1 MGKYINILDDLT
13 INKIAAGEVV
23 ERPSSVVKE
32 LLENAIDSGATQV
45 VVDITDGGKKCIKIS
60 DNGGGILS
68 SEVEKCF
75 LRHATSKIKSIDDL
89 FDLYSLG
96 FRGEALASISAVSNI
111 EMVTKTKEEMIGTKI
126 VLSGSKIIK
135 KEPVGTKDGTTIT
148 VKDLF
153 FNTPVRAKFLKSTH
167 AETINISDLIN
178 KLAIGNP
185 NVRLK
190 YINNSKL
197 MLNTPGDN
205 KLISVIRSIYG
216 KEITDNL
223 IEVDYEDE
231 KIKISGYIGNNN
243 IYRSNKNLQHIYI
256 NKRFVKSKI
265 VLDAISEAY
274 KGIIPINKHSI
285 CFIQLTINPASIDVN
300 IHPTKLEV
308 KFENEKEMYIELRD
322 ILRKT
327 LLSVSLIGKYETYD
341 KKEETKNILV
351 KENSNQSKNI
361 YENKEFEDIKVI
373 EKNYERPIDSFMSF
387 NDIIK
392 SENNT
397 EKDKEY
403 IYEKKSTANINE
415 LDNIKIIKEDSSSE
429 YIIEGN
435 ISLENSFSIEDIEK
449 LDKEKEYQES
459 LYNQDNEYEE
469 NNLTYKSSSEYIN
482 KDEYS
487 SKFTKEIGKI
497 EDNIQEQFFEET
509 PSNKFSLAG
518 YNVIG
523 TIFDTYIILSK
534 GNSMYLLDQH
544 AAHEKILYERYMDK
558 FYKSSINMQM
568 LLDPI
573 VLELSNIDMLH
584 VENNL
589 DLFMKFGFEIELF
602 GKNHI
607 MIRCVPTIFGVP
619 ESEKFILQ
627 IIDNIEEIK
636 NNYELKGEKF
646 ASMACRAAIKAN
658 DRIQSME
665 IRSLLNELET
675 CENPFTC
682 PHGRPTIVEITKT
695 EIEKMFKRI
704 M

>member
-178 KLAIGNP
+178 KLSIGNP

-256 NKRFVKSKI
+256 NKRFVKSKVI
-265 VLDAISEAY
+265 LDAINESY
-274 KGIIPINKHSI
+274 KSIIPINKFGV
-285 CFIQLTINPASIDVN
+285 CFLNIKINPSEIDVN

-308 KFENEKEMYIELRD
+308 KFQDEKEVYIKIRD
-322 ILRKT
+322 VIKNK
-327 LLSVSLIGKYETYD
+327 LLNISLIGKYKSYD
-341 KKEETKNILV
+341 SSENYVQNKLNQIEENKTEVQNINIAKNIEYKV
-351 KENSNQSKNI
+351 KENNE
-361 YENKEFEDIKVI
+361 YENKDQETIKINEREDLSTFKSFKEALE
-373 EKNYERPIDSFMSF
+373 EKNHIDKSKEDLHDNISYSESLNNNNYDRIHEEEQSDYYSNMGYIENNIKESKY
-387 NDIIK
+387 NDI
-392 SENNT
+392 
-397 EKDKEY
+397 DKKLEE
-403 IYEKKSTANINE
+403 ISTQA
-415 LDNIKIIKEDSSSE
+415 SF
-429 YIIEGN
+429 
-435 ISLENSFSIEDIEK
+435 LEEQDDM
-449 LDKEKEYQES
+449 LDKIV
-459 LYNQDNEYEE
+459 DNSQ
-469 NNLTYKSSSEYIN
+469 NAHFRASDFK
-482 KDEYS
+482 
-487 SKFTKEIGKI
+487 
-497 EDNIQEQFFEET
+497 
-509 PSNKFSLAG
+509 
-518 YNVIG
+518 VIG
-523 TIFDTYIILSK
+523 TILNTYIVLEK
-534 GNSMYLLDQH
+534 GTSMYLLDQH
-544 AAHEKILYERYMDK
+544 AAHEKVLYEEYMTK
-558 FYKSSINMQM
+558 FKNQNIDMQM

-573 VLELSNIDMLH
+573 VIELSSVDMLD
-584 VENNL
+584 VEKNL
-589 DLFMKFGFEIELF
+589 NLFMKFGFEIEIF
-602 GKNHI
+602 GDNHI
-607 MIRCVPTIFGVP
+607 MVRGVPNIFGVAQ
-619 ESEKFILQ
+619 SEKFIFQ
-627 IIDNIEEIK
+627 IIDNIGDLESS
-636 NNYELKGEKF
+636 YDLKMDKI
-646 ASMACRAAIKAN
+646 ASMSCRAAIKAN
-658 DRIQSME
+658 DKIHFDE
-665 IRSLLNELET
+665 INSLLSKMEK
-675 CENPFTC
+675 CENPYTC
-682 PHGRPTIVEITKT
+682 PHGRPSMVEISKK

>member
-256 NKRFVKSKI
+256 NKRFVKSKVI
-265 VLDAISEAY
+265 LDAINESY
-274 KGIIPINKHSI
+274 KSIIPINKFGV
-285 CFIQLTINPASIDVN
+285 CFLNIKINPSEIDVN

-308 KFENEKEMYIELRD
+308 KFQDEKEVYIKIRD
-322 ILRKT
+322 VIKNK
-327 LLSVSLIGKYETYD
+327 LLNISLIGKYKSYD
-341 KKEETKNILV
+341 SSENYVQNKLNQIEENKTEVQNINVAKNIEYKV
-351 KENSNQSKNI
+351 KENNE
-361 YENKEFEDIKVI
+361 YENKDQEAIKI
-373 EKNYERPIDSFMSF
+373 NERDDLSTFKSFKEALKEKNHIDKSKEDLHDNISYSESLNNNNYDRIHDEEQSDYYSNMGYIENNIKESKY
-387 NDIIK
+387 NDI
-392 SENNT
+392 
-397 EKDKEY
+397 DKKLEE
-403 IYEKKSTANINE
+403 ISTQA
-415 LDNIKIIKEDSSSE
+415 SF
-429 YIIEGN
+429 
-435 ISLENSFSIEDIEK
+435 LEEQDDI
-449 LDKEKEYQES
+449 LDKIV
-459 LYNQDNEYEE
+459 DNSQ
-469 NNLTYKSSSEYIN
+469 NTHFRASDFK
-482 KDEYS
+482 
-487 SKFTKEIGKI
+487 
-497 EDNIQEQFFEET
+497 
-509 PSNKFSLAG
+509 
-518 YNVIG
+518 VIG
-523 TIFDTYIILSK
+523 TILNTYIVLEK
-534 GNSMYLLDQH
+534 GTSMYLLDQH
-544 AAHEKILYERYMDK
+544 AAHEKVIYEEYMTK
-558 FYKSSINMQM
+558 FKNQNIDMQM

-573 VLELSNIDMLH
+573 VIELSSVDMLD
-584 VENNL
+584 VEKNL
-589 DLFMKFGFEIELF
+589 NLFMKFGFEIEIF
-602 GKNHI
+602 GDNHI
-607 MIRCVPTIFGVP
+607 MVRGVPNIFGVAQ
-619 ESEKFILQ
+619 SEKFIFQ
-627 IIDNIEEIK
+627 IIDNIGDLESS
-636 NNYELKGEKF
+636 YDLKMDKI
-646 ASMACRAAIKAN
+646 ASMSCRAAIKAN
-658 DRIQSME
+658 DKIHFDE
-665 IRSLLNELET
+665 INSLLSKMEK
-675 CENPFTC
+675 CENPYTC
-682 PHGRPTIVEITKT
+682 PHGRPSMVEISKK

>member
-178 KLAIGNP
+178 KLSIGNP

-256 NKRFVKSKI
+256 NKRFVKSKVI
-265 VLDAISEAY
+265 LDAINESY
-274 KGIIPINKHSI
+274 KSIIPINKFGV
-285 CFIQLTINPASIDVN
+285 CFLNIKINPSEIDVN

-308 KFENEKEMYIELRD
+308 KFQDEKEVYIKIRD
-322 ILRKT
+322 VIKNK
-327 LLSVSLIGKYETYD
+327 LLNISLIGKYKSYD
-341 KKEETKNILV
+341 SSENYVQNKLNQIEENKTEVQNINIAKNIEYKV
-351 KENSNQSKNI
+351 KENNE
-361 YENKEFEDIKVI
+361 YENKDQETIKINEREDLSTFKSFKEALE
-373 EKNYERPIDSFMSF
+373 EKNHIDKSKEDLHDNISYSESLNNNNYDRIHEEEQSDYYSNMGYIENNIKESKY
-387 NDIIK
+387 NDI
-392 SENNT
+392 
-397 EKDKEY
+397 DKKLEE
-403 IYEKKSTANINE
+403 ISTQA
-415 LDNIKIIKEDSSSE
+415 SF
-429 YIIEGN
+429 
-435 ISLENSFSIEDIEK
+435 LEEQDDI
-449 LDKEKEYQES
+449 LDKIV
-459 LYNQDNEYEE
+459 DNSQ
-469 NNLTYKSSSEYIN
+469 NAHFRASDFK
-482 KDEYS
+482 
-487 SKFTKEIGKI
+487 
-497 EDNIQEQFFEET
+497 
-509 PSNKFSLAG
+509 
-518 YNVIG
+518 VIG
-523 TIFDTYIILSK
+523 TILNTYIVLEK
-534 GNSMYLLDQH
+534 GTSMYLLDQH
-544 AAHEKILYERYMDK
+544 AAHEKVLYEEYMTK
-558 FYKSSINMQM
+558 FKNQNIDMQM

-573 VLELSNIDMLH
+573 VIELSSVDMLD
-584 VENNL
+584 VEKNL
-589 DLFMKFGFEIELF
+589 NLFMKFGFEIEIF
-602 GKNHI
+602 GDNHI
-607 MIRCVPTIFGVP
+607 MVRGVPNIFGVAQ
-619 ESEKFILQ
+619 SEKFIFQ
-627 IIDNIEEIK
+627 IIDNIGDLESS
-636 NNYELKGEKF
+636 YDLKMDKI
-646 ASMACRAAIKAN
+646 ASMSCRAAIKAN
-658 DRIQSME
+658 DKIHFDE
-665 IRSLLNELET
+665 INSLLSKMEK
-675 CENPFTC
+675 CENPYTC
-682 PHGRPTIVEITKT
+682 PHGRPSMVEISKK

>member
-256 NKRFVKSKI
+256 NKRFVKSKVI
-265 VLDAISEAY
+265 LDAINESY
-274 KGIIPINKHSI
+274 KSIIPINKFGV
-285 CFIQLTINPASIDVN
+285 CFLNIKINPSEIDVN

-308 KFENEKEMYIELRD
+308 KFQDEKEVYIKIRD
-322 ILRKT
+322 VIKNK
-327 LLSVSLIGKYETYD
+327 LLNISLIGKYKSYD
-341 KKEETKNILV
+341 SSENYAQNKLNQIEENKTEVQNINIAKNIEYKV
-351 KENSNQSKNI
+351 KENNE
-361 YENKEFEDIKVI
+361 YENKDQEAIKINEREDLSTFKSFKEALKDLNHIDKSKEDLHDNISYSESLNNNNYDRIHDEEQSDYYSNMGYIENNIK
-373 EKNYERPIDSFMSF
+373 ESKY
-387 NDIIK
+387 NDI
-392 SENNT
+392 
-397 EKDKEY
+397 DKKLEE
-403 IYEKKSTANINE
+403 ISTQA
-415 LDNIKIIKEDSSSE
+415 SF
-429 YIIEGN
+429 
-435 ISLENSFSIEDIEK
+435 LEEQDDI
-449 LDKEKEYQES
+449 LDKIV
-459 LYNQDNEYEE
+459 DNSQ
-469 NNLTYKSSSEYIN
+469 NAHFRASDFK
-482 KDEYS
+482 
-487 SKFTKEIGKI
+487 
-497 EDNIQEQFFEET
+497 
-509 PSNKFSLAG
+509 
-518 YNVIG
+518 VIG
-523 TIFDTYIILSK
+523 TILNTYIVLEK
-534 GNSMYLLDQH
+534 GTSMYLLDQH
-544 AAHEKILYERYMDK
+544 AAHEKVLYEEYMTK
-558 FYKSSINMQM
+558 FKNQNIDMQM

-573 VLELSNIDMLH
+573 VIELSSVDMLD
-584 VENNL
+584 VEKNL
-589 DLFMKFGFEIELF
+589 NLFMKFGFEIEIF
-602 GKNHI
+602 GDNHI
-607 MIRCVPTIFGVP
+607 MVRGVPNIFGVAQ
-619 ESEKFILQ
+619 SEKFIFQ
-627 IIDNIEEIK
+627 IIDNIGDLESS
-636 NNYELKGEKF
+636 YDLKMDKI
-646 ASMACRAAIKAN
+646 ASMSCRAAIKAN
-658 DRIQSME
+658 DKIHFDE
-665 IRSLLNELET
+665 INSLLSKMEK
-675 CENPFTC
+675 CENPYTC
-682 PHGRPTIVEITKT
+682 PHGRPSMVEISKK

>member
-256 NKRFVKSKI
+256 NKRFVKSKVI
-265 VLDAISEAY
+265 LDAINESY
-274 KGIIPINKHSI
+274 KSIIPINKFGV
-285 CFIQLTINPASIDVN
+285 CFLNIKINPSEIDVN

-308 KFENEKEMYIELRD
+308 KFQDEKEVYIKIRD
-322 ILRKT
+322 VIKNK
-327 LLSVSLIGKYETYD
+327 LLNISLIGKYKSYD
-341 KKEETKNILV
+341 SSENYVQNKLNQIEENKAEVQNINIAKNIEYKV
-351 KENSNQSKNI
+351 KENNE
-361 YENKEFEDIKVI
+361 YENKDQEAIKINEREDLSTFKSFKEALE
-373 EKNYERPIDSFMSF
+373 EKNHIDKSKEDLHDNISYSESLNNNNYDRIHEEEQSDYYSNMGYIENNIKESKY
-387 NDIIK
+387 NDI
-392 SENNT
+392 
-397 EKDKEY
+397 DKKLEE
-403 IYEKKSTANINE
+403 ISTQA
-415 LDNIKIIKEDSSSE
+415 SF
-429 YIIEGN
+429 
-435 ISLENSFSIEDIEK
+435 LEEQDDM
-449 LDKEKEYQES
+449 LDKIV
-459 LYNQDNEYEE
+459 DNSQ
-469 NNLTYKSSSEYIN
+469 NAHFRASDFK
-482 KDEYS
+482 
-487 SKFTKEIGKI
+487 
-497 EDNIQEQFFEET
+497 
-509 PSNKFSLAG
+509 
-518 YNVIG
+518 VIG
-523 TIFDTYIILSK
+523 TILNTYIVLEK
-534 GNSMYLLDQH
+534 GTSMYLLDQH
-544 AAHEKILYERYMDK
+544 AAHEKVLYEEYMTK
-558 FYKSSINMQM
+558 FKNQNIDMQM

-573 VLELSNIDMLH
+573 VIELSSVDMLD
-584 VENNL
+584 VEKNL
-589 DLFMKFGFEIELF
+589 NLFMKFGFEIEIF
-602 GKNHI
+602 GDNHI
-607 MIRCVPTIFGVP
+607 MVRGVPNIFGVAQ
-619 ESEKFILQ
+619 SEKFIFQ
-627 IIDNIEEIK
+627 IIDNIGDLESS
-636 NNYELKGEKF
+636 YDLKMDKI
-646 ASMACRAAIKAN
+646 ASMSCRAAIKAN
-658 DRIQSME
+658 DKIHFDE
-665 IRSLLNELET
+665 INSLLSKMEK
-675 CENPFTC
+675 CENPYTC
-682 PHGRPTIVEITKT
+682 PHGRPSMVEISKK

>member
-256 NKRFVKSKI
+256 NKRFVKSKVI
-265 VLDAISEAY
+265 VDAINESY
-274 KGIIPINKHSI
+274 KSIIPINKFGV
-285 CFIQLTINPASIDVN
+285 CFLNIKINPSEIDVN

-308 KFENEKEMYIELRD
+308 KFQDEKEVYIKIRD
-322 ILRKT
+322 VIKNK
-327 LLSVSLIGKYETYD
+327 LLNISLIGKYKSYD
-341 KKEETKNILV
+341 SSENYVQNKLNQIEENKTEVQNINIAKNIEYKV
-351 KENSNQSKNI
+351 KENNE
-361 YENKEFEDIKVI
+361 YENKDQEAIKINEREDLSTFKSFKEALE
-373 EKNYERPIDSFMSF
+373 EKNHIDKSKEDLHDNISYSESLNNNNYDRIHDEEQSDYYSNMGYIENNIKESKY
-387 NDIIK
+387 NDI
-392 SENNT
+392 
-397 EKDKEY
+397 DKKLEE
-403 IYEKKSTANINE
+403 ISTQA
-415 LDNIKIIKEDSSSE
+415 SF
-429 YIIEGN
+429 
-435 ISLENSFSIEDIEK
+435 LEEQDDI
-449 LDKEKEYQES
+449 LDKIV
-459 LYNQDNEYEE
+459 DNSQ
-469 NNLTYKSSSEYIN
+469 NAHFRASDFK
-482 KDEYS
+482 
-487 SKFTKEIGKI
+487 
-497 EDNIQEQFFEET
+497 
-509 PSNKFSLAG
+509 
-518 YNVIG
+518 VIG
-523 TIFDTYIILSK
+523 TILNTYIVLEK
-534 GNSMYLLDQH
+534 GTSMYLLDQH
-544 AAHEKILYERYMDK
+544 AAHEKVLYEEYMTK
-558 FYKSSINMQM
+558 FKNQNIDMQM

-573 VLELSNIDMLH
+573 VIELSSVDMLD
-584 VENNL
+584 VEKNL
-589 DLFMKFGFEIELF
+589 NLFMKFGFEIEIF
-602 GKNHI
+602 GDNHI
-607 MIRCVPTIFGVP
+607 MVRGVPNIFGVAQ
-619 ESEKFILQ
+619 SEKFIFQ
-627 IIDNIEEIK
+627 IIDNIGDLESS
-636 NNYELKGEKF
+636 YDLKMDKI
-646 ASMACRAAIKAN
+646 ASMSCRAAIKAN
-658 DRIQSME
+658 DKIHFDE
-665 IRSLLNELET
+665 INSLLSKMEK
-675 CENPFTC
+675 CENPYTC
-682 PHGRPTIVEITKT
+682 PHGRPSMVEISKK

>member
-256 NKRFVKSKI
+256 NKRFVKSKVI
-265 VLDAISEAY
+265 LDAINESY
-274 KGIIPINKHSI
+274 KSIIPINKFGV
-285 CFIQLTINPASIDVN
+285 CFLNIKINPSEIDVN

-308 KFENEKEMYIELRD
+308 KFQDEKEVYIKIRD
-322 ILRKT
+322 VIKNK
-327 LLSVSLIGKYETYD
+327 LLNISLIGKYKSYD
-341 KKEETKNILV
+341 SSENYVQNKLNQIEENKAEVQNINIAKNIEYKV
-351 KENSNQSKNI
+351 KENNE
-361 YENKEFEDIKVI
+361 YENKDQEAIKINEREDLSTFKSFKEALE
-373 EKNYERPIDSFMSF
+373 EKNHIDKSKEDLHDNISYSESLNNNNYDRIHEEEQSDYYSNMGYIENNIKESKY
-387 NDIIK
+387 NDI
-392 SENNT
+392 
-397 EKDKEY
+397 DKKLEE
-403 IYEKKSTANINE
+403 ISTQA
-415 LDNIKIIKEDSSSE
+415 SF
-429 YIIEGN
+429 
-435 ISLENSFSIEDIEK
+435 LEEQDDI
-449 LDKEKEYQES
+449 LDKIV
-459 LYNQDNEYEE
+459 DNSQ
-469 NNLTYKSSSEYIN
+469 NTHFRASDFK
-482 KDEYS
+482 
-487 SKFTKEIGKI
+487 
-497 EDNIQEQFFEET
+497 
-509 PSNKFSLAG
+509 
-518 YNVIG
+518 VIG
-523 TIFDTYIILSK
+523 TILNTYIVLEK
-534 GNSMYLLDQH
+534 GTSMYLLDQH
-544 AAHEKILYERYMDK
+544 AAHEKVLYEEYMTK
-558 FYKSSINMQM
+558 FKNQNIDMQM

-573 VLELSNIDMLH
+573 VIELSSVDMLD
-584 VENNL
+584 VEKNL
-589 DLFMKFGFEIELF
+589 NLFMKFGFEIEIF
-602 GKNHI
+602 GDNHI
-607 MIRCVPTIFGVP
+607 MVRGVPNIFGVAQ
-619 ESEKFILQ
+619 SEKFIFQ
-627 IIDNIEEIK
+627 IIDNIGDLESS
-636 NNYELKGEKF
+636 YDLKMDKI
-646 ASMACRAAIKAN
+646 ASMSCRAAIKAN
-658 DRIQSME
+658 DKIHFDE
-665 IRSLLNELET
+665 INSLLSKMEK
-675 CENPFTC
+675 CENPYTC
-682 PHGRPTIVEITKT
+682 PHGRPSMVEISKK

>member
-256 NKRFVKSKI
+256 NKRFVKSKVI
-265 VLDAISEAY
+265 LDAINESY
-274 KGIIPINKHSI
+274 KSIIPINKFGV
-285 CFIQLTINPASIDVN
+285 CFLNIKINPSEIDVN

-308 KFENEKEMYIELRD
+308 KFQDEKEVYIKIRD
-322 ILRKT
+322 VIKNK
-327 LLSVSLIGKYETYD
+327 LLNISLIGKYKSYD
-341 KKEETKNILV
+341 SSENYVQNKLNQIEENKTEVQNINVAKNIEYKV
-351 KENSNQSKNI
+351 KENNE
-361 YENKEFEDIKVI
+361 YENKDQEAIKINEREDLSTFKSFKEALE
-373 EKNYERPIDSFMSF
+373 EKNHIDKSKEDLHDNISYGESLNNNNYDRIHEEEQSDYYSNMGYIENNIKESKY
-387 NDIIK
+387 NDI
-392 SENNT
+392 
-397 EKDKEY
+397 DKKLEE
-403 IYEKKSTANINE
+403 ISTQA
-415 LDNIKIIKEDSSSE
+415 SF
-429 YIIEGN
+429 
-435 ISLENSFSIEDIEK
+435 LEEQDDI
-449 LDKEKEYQES
+449 LDKIV
-459 LYNQDNEYEE
+459 DNSQ
-469 NNLTYKSSSEYIN
+469 NAHFRASDFK
-482 KDEYS
+482 
-487 SKFTKEIGKI
+487 
-497 EDNIQEQFFEET
+497 
-509 PSNKFSLAG
+509 
-518 YNVIG
+518 VIG
-523 TIFDTYIILSK
+523 TILNTYIVLEK
-534 GNSMYLLDQH
+534 GTSMYLLDQH
-544 AAHEKILYERYMDK
+544 AAHEKVLYEEYMTK
-558 FYKSSINMQM
+558 FKNQNIDMQM

-573 VLELSNIDMLH
+573 VIELSSVDMLD
-584 VENNL
+584 VEKNL
-589 DLFMKFGFEIELF
+589 NLFMKFGFEIEIF
-602 GKNHI
+602 GDNHI
-607 MIRCVPTIFGVP
+607 MVRGVPNIFGVAQ
-619 ESEKFILQ
+619 SEKFIFQ
-627 IIDNIEEIK
+627 IIDNIGDLESS
-636 NNYELKGEKF
+636 YDLKMDKI
-646 ASMACRAAIKAN
+646 ASMSCRAAIKAN
-658 DRIQSME
+658 DKIHFDE
-665 IRSLLNELET
+665 INSLLSKMEK
-675 CENPFTC
+675 CENPYTC
-682 PHGRPTIVEITKT
+682 PHGRPSMVEISKK

>member
-256 NKRFVKSKI
+256 NKRFVKSKVI
-265 VLDAISEAY
+265 LDAINESY
-274 KGIIPINKHSI
+274 KSIIPINKFGV
-285 CFIQLTINPASIDVN
+285 CFLNIKINPSEIDVN

-308 KFENEKEMYIELRD
+308 KFQDEKEVYIKIRD
-322 ILRKT
+322 VIKNK
-327 LLSVSLIGKYETYD
+327 LLNISLIGKYKSYD
-341 KKEETKNILV
+341 SSENYVQNKLNQIEENKTEVQNINVAKNIEYKV
-351 KENSNQSKNI
+351 KENNE
-361 YENKEFEDIKVI
+361 YENKDQEAIKINEREDLSTFKSFKEALE
-373 EKNYERPIDSFMSF
+373 EKNHIDKSKEDLHDNISYSESLNNNNYDRIHDEEQSDYYSNMGYIENNIKESKY
-387 NDIIK
+387 NDI
-392 SENNT
+392 
-397 EKDKEY
+397 DKKLEE
-403 IYEKKSTANINE
+403 ISTQA
-415 LDNIKIIKEDSSSE
+415 SF
-429 YIIEGN
+429 
-435 ISLENSFSIEDIEK
+435 LEEQDDI
-449 LDKEKEYQES
+449 LDKIV
-459 LYNQDNEYEE
+459 DNSQ
-469 NNLTYKSSSEYIN
+469 NTHFRASDFK
-482 KDEYS
+482 
-487 SKFTKEIGKI
+487 
-497 EDNIQEQFFEET
+497 
-509 PSNKFSLAG
+509 
-518 YNVIG
+518 VIG
-523 TIFDTYIILSK
+523 TILNTYIVLEK
-534 GNSMYLLDQH
+534 GTSMYLLDQH
-544 AAHEKILYERYMDK
+544 AAHEKVLYEEYMTK
-558 FYKSSINMQM
+558 FKNQNIDMQM

-573 VLELSNIDMLH
+573 VIELSSVDMLDI
-584 VENNL
+584 EKNL
-589 DLFMKFGFEIELF
+589 NLFMKFGFEIEIF
-602 GKNHI
+602 GDNHI
-607 MIRCVPTIFGVP
+607 MVRGVPNIFGVAQ
-619 ESEKFILQ
+619 SEKFIFQ
-627 IIDNIEEIK
+627 IIDNIGDLESS
-636 NNYELKGEKF
+636 YDLKMDKI
-646 ASMACRAAIKAN
+646 ASMSCRAAIKAN
-658 DRIQSME
+658 DKIHFDE
-665 IRSLLNELET
+665 INSLLSKMEK
-675 CENPFTC
+675 CENPYTC
-682 PHGRPTIVEITKT
+682 PHGRPSMVEISKK

>member
-256 NKRFVKSKI
+256 NKRFVKSKVI
-265 VLDAISEAY
+265 LDAINESY
-274 KGIIPINKHSI
+274 KSIIPINKFGV
-285 CFIQLTINPASIDVN
+285 CFLNIKINPSEIDVN

-308 KFENEKEMYIELRD
+308 KFQDEKEVYIKIRD
-322 ILRKT
+322 VIKNK
-327 LLSVSLIGKYETYD
+327 LLNISLIGKYKSYD
-341 KKEETKNILV
+341 SSENYVQNKLNQIEENKAEVQNINIAKNIEYKV
-351 KENSNQSKNI
+351 KENNE
-361 YENKEFEDIKVI
+361 YENKDQEAIKI
-373 EKNYERPIDSFMSF
+373 NERDDLSTFKSFKEALEEKNHIDKSKEDLDDNISYGESLNNNNFDRIHEEEQSDYYSNMGYIENNIKESKY
-387 NDIIK
+387 NDI
-392 SENNT
+392 
-397 EKDKEY
+397 DKKLEE
-403 IYEKKSTANINE
+403 ISTQA
-415 LDNIKIIKEDSSSE
+415 SF
-429 YIIEGN
+429 
-435 ISLENSFSIEDIEK
+435 LEEQDDI
-449 LDKEKEYQES
+449 LDKIV
-459 LYNQDNEYEE
+459 DNSQ
-469 NNLTYKSSSEYIN
+469 NTHFRAS
-482 KDEYS
+482 D
-487 SKFTKEIGKI
+487 FKI
-497 EDNIQEQFFEET
+497 
-509 PSNKFSLAG
+509 
-518 YNVIG
+518 IG
-523 TIFDTYIILSK
+523 TILNTYIVLEK
-534 GNSMYLLDQH
+534 GTSMYLLDQH
-544 AAHEKILYERYMDK
+544 AAHEKVLYEEYMTK
-558 FYKSSINMQM
+558 FKNQNIDMQM

-573 VLELSNIDMLH
+573 VIELSSVDMLD
-584 VENNL
+584 VEKNL
-589 DLFMKFGFEIELF
+589 NLFMKFGFEIEIF
-602 GKNHI
+602 GDNHI
-607 MIRCVPTIFGVP
+607 MVRGVPNIFGVAQ
-619 ESEKFILQ
+619 SEKFIFQ
-627 IIDNIEEIK
+627 IIDNIGDLESS
-636 NNYELKGEKF
+636 YDLKMDKI
-646 ASMACRAAIKAN
+646 ASMSCRAAIKAN
-658 DRIQSME
+658 DKIHFDE
-665 IRSLLNELET
+665 INSLLSKMEK
-675 CENPFTC
+675 CENPYTC
-682 PHGRPTIVEITKT
+682 PHGRPSMVEISKK

>member
-256 NKRFVKSKI
+256 NKRFVKSKVI
-265 VLDAISEAY
+265 LDAINESY
-274 KGIIPINKHSI
+274 KSIIPINKFGV
-285 CFIQLTINPASIDVN
+285 CFLNIKINPSEIDVN

-308 KFENEKEMYIELRD
+308 KFQDEKEVYIKIRD
-322 ILRKT
+322 VIKNK
-327 LLSVSLIGKYETYD
+327 LLNISLIGKYKSYD
-341 KKEETKNILV
+341 SSENYVQNKLNQIEENKTEVQNINIAKNIEYKV
-351 KENSNQSKNI
+351 KENNE
-361 YENKEFEDIKVI
+361 YENKDQEAIKI
-373 EKNYERPIDSFMSF
+373 NERDDLSTFKSFKEALKEKNHIDKSKEDLHDNISYSESLNNNNYDRIHDEEQSDYYSNMGYIENNIKESKY
-387 NDIIK
+387 NDI
-392 SENNT
+392 
-397 EKDKEY
+397 DKKLEE
-403 IYEKKSTANINE
+403 ISTQA
-415 LDNIKIIKEDSSSE
+415 SF
-429 YIIEGN
+429 
-435 ISLENSFSIEDIEK
+435 LEEQDDI
-449 LDKEKEYQES
+449 LDKIV
-459 LYNQDNEYEE
+459 DNSQ
-469 NNLTYKSSSEYIN
+469 NTHFRASDFK
-482 KDEYS
+482 
-487 SKFTKEIGKI
+487 
-497 EDNIQEQFFEET
+497 
-509 PSNKFSLAG
+509 
-518 YNVIG
+518 VIG
-523 TIFDTYIILSK
+523 TILNTYIVLEK
-534 GNSMYLLDQH
+534 GTSMYLLDQH
-544 AAHEKILYERYMDK
+544 AAHEKVLYEEYMTK
-558 FYKSSINMQM
+558 FKNQNIDMQM

-573 VLELSNIDMLH
+573 VIELSSVDMLD
-584 VENNL
+584 VEKNL
-589 DLFMKFGFEIELF
+589 NLFMKFGFEIEIF
-602 GKNHI
+602 GDNHI
-607 MIRCVPTIFGVP
+607 MVRGVPNIFGVAQ
-619 ESEKFILQ
+619 SEKFIFQ
-627 IIDNIEEIK
+627 IIDNIGDLESS
-636 NNYELKGEKF
+636 YDLKMDKI
-646 ASMACRAAIKAN
+646 ASMSCRAAIKAN
-658 DRIQSME
+658 DKIHFDE
-665 IRSLLNELET
+665 INSLLSKMEK
-675 CENPFTC
+675 CENPYTC
-682 PHGRPTIVEITKT
+682 PHGRPSMVEISKK

>member
-75 LRHATSKIKSIDDL
+75 LRHATSKIKSLDDL

-256 NKRFVKSKI
+256 NKRFVKSKVI
-265 VLDAISEAY
+265 LDAINESY
-274 KGIIPINKHSI
+274 KSIIPINKFGV
-285 CFIQLTINPASIDVN
+285 CFLNIKINPSEIDVN

-308 KFENEKEMYIELRD
+308 KFQDEKEVYIKIRD
-322 ILRKT
+322 VIKNK
-327 LLSVSLIGKYETYD
+327 LLNISLIGKYKSYD
-341 KKEETKNILV
+341 SSENYVQNKLNQIEENKTEVQNINIAKNIEYKV
-351 KENSNQSKNI
+351 KENNE
-361 YENKEFEDIKVI
+361 YENKDQETIKINEREDLSTFKSFKEALE
-373 EKNYERPIDSFMSF
+373 EKNHIDKSKEDLHDNISYSESLNNNNYDRIHDEEQSDYYSNMGYIENNIKESKY
-387 NDIIK
+387 NDI
-392 SENNT
+392 
-397 EKDKEY
+397 DKKLEE
-403 IYEKKSTANINE
+403 ISTQA
-415 LDNIKIIKEDSSSE
+415 SF
-429 YIIEGN
+429 
-435 ISLENSFSIEDIEK
+435 LEEQDDI
-449 LDKEKEYQES
+449 LDKIV
-459 LYNQDNEYEE
+459 DNSQ
-469 NNLTYKSSSEYIN
+469 NAHFRASDFK
-482 KDEYS
+482 
-487 SKFTKEIGKI
+487 
-497 EDNIQEQFFEET
+497 
-509 PSNKFSLAG
+509 
-518 YNVIG
+518 VIG
-523 TIFDTYIILSK
+523 TILNTYIVLEK
-534 GNSMYLLDQH
+534 GTSMYLLDQH
-544 AAHEKILYERYMDK
+544 AAHEKVLYEEYMTK
-558 FYKSSINMQM
+558 FKNQNIDMQM

-573 VLELSNIDMLH
+573 VIELSSVDMLD
-584 VENNL
+584 VEKNL
-589 DLFMKFGFEIELF
+589 NLFMKFGFEIEIF
-602 GKNHI
+602 GDNHI
-607 MIRCVPTIFGVP
+607 MVRGVPNIFGVAQ
-619 ESEKFILQ
+619 SEKFIFQ
-627 IIDNIEEIK
+627 IIDNIGDLESS
-636 NNYELKGEKF
+636 YDLKMDKI
-646 ASMACRAAIKAN
+646 ASMSCRAAIKAN
-658 DRIQSME
+658 DKIHFDE
-665 IRSLLNELET
+665 INSLLSKMEK
-675 CENPFTC
+675 CENPYTC
-682 PHGRPTIVEITKT
+682 PHGRPSMVEISKK

>member
-178 KLAIGNP
+178 KLSIGNP

-256 NKRFVKSKI
+256 NKRFVKSKVI
-265 VLDAISEAY
+265 LDAINESY
-274 KGIIPINKHSI
+274 KSIIPINKFGV
-285 CFIQLTINPASIDVN
+285 CFLNIKINPSEIDVN

-308 KFENEKEMYIELRD
+308 KFQDEKEVYIKIRD
-322 ILRKT
+322 VIKNK
-327 LLSVSLIGKYETYD
+327 LLNISLIGKYKSYD
-341 KKEETKNILV
+341 SSENYVQNKLNQIEENKTEVQNINVAKNIEYKV
-351 KENSNQSKNI
+351 KENNE
-361 YENKEFEDIKVI
+361 YENKDQEAIKI
-373 EKNYERPIDSFMSF
+373 NERDDLSTFKSFKEALEEKNHID
-387 NDIIK
+387 K
-392 SENNT
+392 SKEDLHDNISYSESLNNNNYDRIHEEEQSDYYSNMGYIENNT
-397 EKDKEY
+397 KESKYNDIDKKLEE
-403 IYEKKSTANINE
+403 ISTQA
-415 LDNIKIIKEDSSSE
+415 SF
-429 YIIEGN
+429 
-435 ISLENSFSIEDIEK
+435 LEEQDDI
-449 LDKEKEYQES
+449 LDKIV
-459 LYNQDNEYEE
+459 DNSQ
-469 NNLTYKSSSEYIN
+469 NTHFRASDFK
-482 KDEYS
+482 
-487 SKFTKEIGKI
+487 
-497 EDNIQEQFFEET
+497 
-509 PSNKFSLAG
+509 
-518 YNVIG
+518 VIG
-523 TIFDTYIILSK
+523 TILNTYIVLEK
-534 GNSMYLLDQH
+534 GTSMYLLDQH
-544 AAHEKILYERYMDK
+544 AAHEKVLYEEYMTK
-558 FYKSSINMQM
+558 FKNQNIDMQM

-573 VLELSNIDMLH
+573 VIELSSVDMLD
-584 VENNL
+584 VEKNL
-589 DLFMKFGFEIELF
+589 NLFMKFGFEIEIF
-602 GKNHI
+602 GDNHI
-607 MIRCVPTIFGVP
+607 MVRGVPNIFGVAQ
-619 ESEKFILQ
+619 SEKFIFQ
-627 IIDNIEEIK
+627 IIDNIGDLESS
-636 NNYELKGEKF
+636 YDLKMDKI
-646 ASMACRAAIKAN
+646 ASMSCRAAIKAN
-658 DRIQSME
+658 DKIHFDE
-665 IRSLLNELET
+665 INSLLSKMEK
-675 CENPFTC
+675 CENPYTC
-682 PHGRPTIVEITKT
+682 PHGRPSMVEISKK

>member
-256 NKRFVKSKI
+256 NKRFVKSKVI
-265 VLDAISEAY
+265 LDAINESY
-274 KGIIPINKHSI
+274 KSIIPINKFGV
-285 CFIQLTINPASIDVN
+285 CFLNIKINPSEIDVN

-308 KFENEKEMYIELRD
+308 KFQDEKEVYIKIRD
-322 ILRKT
+322 VIKNK
-327 LLSVSLIGKYETYD
+327 LLNISLIGKYKSYD
-341 KKEETKNILV
+341 SSENYVQNKLNQIEENKTEVQNINVAKNIEYKV
-351 KENSNQSKNI
+351 KENNE
-361 YENKEFEDIKVI
+361 YENKDQEAIKI
-373 EKNYERPIDSFMSF
+373 NERDDLSTFKSFKEALEEKNHIDKSKEDLHDNISYSESLNNNNYDRIHEEEQSDYYSNMGYIENNIKESKY
-387 NDIIK
+387 NDI
-392 SENNT
+392 
-397 EKDKEY
+397 DKKLEE
-403 IYEKKSTANINE
+403 ISTQA
-415 LDNIKIIKEDSSSE
+415 SF
-429 YIIEGN
+429 
-435 ISLENSFSIEDIEK
+435 LEEQDDM
-449 LDKEKEYQES
+449 LDKIV
-459 LYNQDNEYEE
+459 DNSQ
-469 NNLTYKSSSEYIN
+469 NAHFRATDFK
-482 KDEYS
+482 
-487 SKFTKEIGKI
+487 
-497 EDNIQEQFFEET
+497 
-509 PSNKFSLAG
+509 
-518 YNVIG
+518 VIG
-523 TIFDTYIILSK
+523 TILNTYIVLEK
-534 GNSMYLLDQH
+534 GTSMYLLDQH
-544 AAHEKILYERYMDK
+544 AAHEKVLYEEYMTK
-558 FYKSSINMQM
+558 FKNQNIDMQM

-573 VLELSNIDMLH
+573 VIELSSVDMLD
-584 VENNL
+584 VEKNL
-589 DLFMKFGFEIELF
+589 NLFMKFGFEIEIF
-602 GKNHI
+602 GDNHI
-607 MIRCVPTIFGVP
+607 MVRGVPNIFGVAQ
-619 ESEKFILQ
+619 SEKFIFQ
-627 IIDNIEEIK
+627 IIDNIGDLESS
-636 NNYELKGEKF
+636 YDLKMDKI
-646 ASMACRAAIKAN
+646 ASMSCRAAIKAN
-658 DRIQSME
+658 DKIHFDE
-665 IRSLLNELET
+665 INSLLSKMEK
-675 CENPFTC
+675 CENPYTC
-682 PHGRPTIVEITKT
+682 PHGRPSMVEISKK

>member
-256 NKRFVKSKI
+256 NKRFVKSKVI
-265 VLDAISEAY
+265 LDAINESY
-274 KGIIPINKHSI
+274 KSIIPINKFGV
-285 CFIQLTINPASIDVN
+285 CFLNIKINPSEIDVN

-308 KFENEKEMYIELRD
+308 KFQDEKEVYIKIRD
-322 ILRKT
+322 VIKNK
-327 LLSVSLIGKYETYD
+327 LLNISLIGKYKSYD
-341 KKEETKNILV
+341 SSENYVQNKLNQIEENKTEVQNINVAKNIEYKV
-351 KENSNQSKNI
+351 KENNE
-361 YENKEFEDIKVI
+361 YENKDQEAIKINEREDLSTFKSFKEALE
-373 EKNYERPIDSFMSF
+373 EKNHIDKSKEDLHDNISYSESLNNNNYDRIHEEEQSDYYSNMGYIENNIKESKY
-387 NDIIK
+387 NDI
-392 SENNT
+392 
-397 EKDKEY
+397 DKKLEE
-403 IYEKKSTANINE
+403 ISTQA
-415 LDNIKIIKEDSSSE
+415 SF
-429 YIIEGN
+429 
-435 ISLENSFSIEDIEK
+435 LEEQDDI
-449 LDKEKEYQES
+449 LDKIV
-459 LYNQDNEYEE
+459 DNSQ
-469 NNLTYKSSSEYIN
+469 NTHFRASDFK
-482 KDEYS
+482 
-487 SKFTKEIGKI
+487 
-497 EDNIQEQFFEET
+497 
-509 PSNKFSLAG
+509 
-518 YNVIG
+518 VIG
-523 TIFDTYIILSK
+523 TILNTYIVLEK
-534 GNSMYLLDQH
+534 GTSMYLLDQH
-544 AAHEKILYERYMDK
+544 AAHEKVLYEEYMTK
-558 FYKSSINMQM
+558 FKNQNIDMQM

-573 VLELSNIDMLH
+573 VIELSSVDMLD
-584 VENNL
+584 VEKNL
-589 DLFMKFGFEIELF
+589 NLFMKFGFEIEIF
-602 GKNHI
+602 GDNHI
-607 MIRCVPTIFGVP
+607 MVRGVPNIFGVAQ
-619 ESEKFILQ
+619 SEKFIFQ
-627 IIDNIEEIK
+627 IIDNIGDLESS
-636 NNYELKGEKF
+636 YDLKMDKI
-646 ASMACRAAIKAN
+646 ASMSCRAAIKAN
-658 DRIQSME
+658 DKIHFDE
-665 IRSLLNELET
+665 INSLLSKMEK
-675 CENPFTC
+675 CENPYTC
-682 PHGRPTIVEITKT
+682 PHGRPSMVEISKK

>member
-45 VVDITDGGKKCIKIS
+45 VVDIVDGGKKSIKIS

-75 LRHATSKIKSIDDL
+75 LRHATSKIKDIDDL

-111 EMVTKTKEEMIGTKI
+111 EMITKTKEEMVGTRI

-167 AETINISDLIN
+167 AETINISDLVN

-205 KLISVIRSIYG
+205 KLINVIRSIYG

-223 IEVDYEDE
+223 IELDYEDDN
-231 KIKISGYIGNNN
+231 IKISGYIGNNN

-256 NKRFVKSKI
+256 NKRFVKSKV
-265 VLDAISEAY
+265 VLDAINESY
-274 KGIIPINKHSI
+274 KSIIPINKFGI
-285 CFIQLTINPASIDVN
+285 CFLNIKINPSEIDVN

-308 KFENEKEMYIELRD
+308 KFQDEKQVYIKIRD
-322 ILRKT
+322 VIKNK
-327 LLSVSLIGKYETYD
+327 LLNISLIGKYKSYND
-341 KKEETKNILV
+341 NQNYVQTKLNEI
-351 KENSNQSKNI
+351 E
-361 YENKEFEDIKVI
+361 ENKLQVKSINKI
-373 EKNYERPIDSFMSF
+373 EN
-387 NDIIK
+387 
-392 SENNT
+392 
-397 EKDKEY
+397 
-403 IYEKKSTANINE
+403 
-415 LDNIKIIKEDSSSE
+415 
-429 YIIEGN
+429 
-435 ISLENSFSIEDIEK
+435 EK
-449 LDKEKEYQES
+449 LK
-459 LYNQDNEYEE
+459 EE
-469 NNLTYKSSSEYIN
+469 NNDKKDNN
-482 KDEYS
+482 KVDEREDL
-487 SKFTKEIGKI
+487 SKFKSFKEALEEKNNKKDDFENKSIIK
-497 EDNIQEQFFEET
+497 DNSYKEFLNLENNYNKLCEQEQSDYYNNIGYLDNNLKESKYSNVDLKLEEISKQT
-509 PSNKFSLAG
+509 SFLEEQNQVLDKIIDNSKNTHFKASDFKI
-518 YNVIG
+518 IG
-523 TIFDTYIILSK
+523 TILNTYIVLEK
-534 GNSMYLLDQH
+534 GTSMYLLDQH
-544 AAHEKILYERYMDK
+544 AAHEKVLYEEYMTK
-558 FYKSSINMQM
+558 FKNQNIDMQM

-573 VLELSNIDMLH
+573 IIELSSVDMLD
-584 VENNL
+584 VEKNIN
-589 DLFMKFGFEIELF
+589 LFMKFGFEIEIF
-602 GKNHI
+602 GDNHI
-607 MIRCVPTIFGVP
+607 MVRGVPNIFGVAQ
-619 ESEKFILQ
+619 SEKFIFQ
-627 IIDNIEEIK
+627 IIDNIGDLESS
-636 NNYELKGEKF
+636 YELKIDKI
-646 ASMACRAAIKAN
+646 ASMSCRAAIKAN
-658 DRIQSME
+658 DKIHFDE
-665 IRSLLNELET
+665 INSLLSKMEK
-675 CENPFTC
+675 CENPYTC
-682 PHGRPTIVEITKT
+682 PHGRPSMVEISKK

>member
-256 NKRFVKSKI
+256 NKRFVKSKVI
-265 VLDAISEAY
+265 LDAINESY
-274 KGIIPINKHSI
+274 KSIIPINKFGV
-285 CFIQLTINPASIDVN
+285 CFLNIKINPSEIDVN

-308 KFENEKEMYIELRD
+308 KFQDEKEVYIKIRD
-322 ILRKT
+322 VIKNK
-327 LLSVSLIGKYETYD
+327 LLNISLIGKYKSYD
-341 KKEETKNILV
+341 SSENYLQNKLNQIEENKTEVQNINIAKNIEYKV
-351 KENSNQSKNI
+351 KENNE
-361 YENKEFEDIKVI
+361 YENKDQEAIKINEREDLSTFKSFKEALK
-373 EKNYERPIDSFMSF
+373 EKNHIDKSKEDLHDNISYSESLNNNNYDRIHEEEQSDYYSNMGYIENNIKESKY
-387 NDIIK
+387 NDI
-392 SENNT
+392 
-397 EKDKEY
+397 DKKLEE
-403 IYEKKSTANINE
+403 ISTQA
-415 LDNIKIIKEDSSSE
+415 SF
-429 YIIEGN
+429 
-435 ISLENSFSIEDIEK
+435 LEEQDDI
-449 LDKEKEYQES
+449 LDKIV
-459 LYNQDNEYEE
+459 DNSR
-469 NNLTYKSSSEYIN
+469 NTHFRASDFK
-482 KDEYS
+482 
-487 SKFTKEIGKI
+487 
-497 EDNIQEQFFEET
+497 
-509 PSNKFSLAG
+509 
-518 YNVIG
+518 VIG
-523 TIFDTYIILSK
+523 TILNTYIVLEK
-534 GNSMYLLDQH
+534 GTSMYLLDQH
-544 AAHEKILYERYMDK
+544 AAHEKVLYEEYMTK
-558 FYKSSINMQM
+558 FKNQNIDMQM

-573 VLELSNIDMLH
+573 VIELSSVDMLD
-584 VENNL
+584 VEKNL
-589 DLFMKFGFEIELF
+589 NLFMKFGFEIEIF
-602 GKNHI
+602 GDNHI
-607 MIRCVPTIFGVP
+607 MVRGVPNIFGVAQ
-619 ESEKFILQ
+619 SEKFIFQ
-627 IIDNIEEIK
+627 IIDNIGDLESS
-636 NNYELKGEKF
+636 YDLKMDKI
-646 ASMACRAAIKAN
+646 ASMSCRAAIKAN
-658 DRIQSME
+658 DKIHFDE
-665 IRSLLNELET
+665 INSLLSKMEK
-675 CENPFTC
+675 CENPYTC
-682 PHGRPTIVEITKT
+682 PHGRPSMVEISKK

>member
-256 NKRFVKSKI
+256 NKRFVKSKVI
-265 VLDAISEAY
+265 LDAINESY
-274 KGIIPINKHSI
+274 KSIIPINKFGV
-285 CFIQLTINPASIDVN
+285 CFLNIKINPSEIDVN

-308 KFENEKEMYIELRD
+308 KFQDEKEVYIKIRD
-322 ILRKT
+322 VIKNK
-327 LLSVSLIGKYETYD
+327 LLNISLIGKYKSYD
-341 KKEETKNILV
+341 SSENYVQNKLNQIEENKTEVQDINVAKNIEYKV
-351 KENSNQSKNI
+351 KENNE
-361 YENKEFEDIKVI
+361 YENKDQEAIKI
-373 EKNYERPIDSFMSF
+373 NEREYLSTFKSFKEALEEKNHIDKSKEDLHDNISYSESLNNNNYDRIHEEEQSDYYSNMGYIENNIKESKY
-387 NDIIK
+387 NDI
-392 SENNT
+392 
-397 EKDKEY
+397 DKKLEE
-403 IYEKKSTANINE
+403 ISTQA
-415 LDNIKIIKEDSSSE
+415 SF
-429 YIIEGN
+429 
-435 ISLENSFSIEDIEK
+435 LEEQDDI
-449 LDKEKEYQES
+449 LDKIV
-459 LYNQDNEYEE
+459 DNSQ
-469 NNLTYKSSSEYIN
+469 NTHFRAS
-482 KDEYS
+482 D
-487 SKFTKEIGKI
+487 FKI
-497 EDNIQEQFFEET
+497 
-509 PSNKFSLAG
+509 
-518 YNVIG
+518 IG
-523 TIFDTYIILSK
+523 TILNTYIVLEK
-534 GNSMYLLDQH
+534 GTSMYLLDQH
-544 AAHEKILYERYMDK
+544 AAHEKVLYEEYMTK
-558 FYKSSINMQM
+558 FKNQNIDMQM

-573 VLELSNIDMLH
+573 VIELSSVDMLD
-584 VENNL
+584 VEKNL
-589 DLFMKFGFEIELF
+589 NLFMKFGFEIEIF
-602 GKNHI
+602 GDNHI
-607 MIRCVPTIFGVP
+607 MVRGVPNIFGVAQ
-619 ESEKFILQ
+619 SEKFIFQ
-627 IIDNIEEIK
+627 IIDNIGDLESS
-636 NNYELKGEKF
+636 YDLKMDKI
-646 ASMACRAAIKAN
+646 ASMSCRAAIKAN
-658 DRIQSME
+658 DKIHFDE
-665 IRSLLNELET
+665 INSLLSKMEK
-675 CENPFTC
+675 CENPYTC
-682 PHGRPTIVEITKT
+682 PHGRPSMVEISKK